1 MFSLNMLKERFLIVY
16 GLDEKELEKLNLRF
30 KNLCKKDAL
39 TVEETMGNCTL
50 SNIIGNEIVEVE
62 EKALPKEKVII
73 FNGFQ
78 GIFLQQAVKMVRDIF
93 GNKPILASTTPNSVK
108 MTLDEL
114 LNHLMAERQFYK
126 KK

>member
-16 GLDEKELEKLNLRF
+16 GLEEVELEKLNLRF
-30 KNLCKKDAL
+30 KNLCKKDAV
-39 TVEETMGNCTL
+39 TVKETMANYTL
-50 SNIIGNEIVEVE
+50 GNIIGDEVVEVE
-62 EKALPKEKVII
+62 EKTLPKEKVVI

-78 GIFLQQAVKMVRDIF
+78 GVFLQQAVKMVRDIL

-114 LNHLMAERQFYK
+114 LNHLMAEREFYK